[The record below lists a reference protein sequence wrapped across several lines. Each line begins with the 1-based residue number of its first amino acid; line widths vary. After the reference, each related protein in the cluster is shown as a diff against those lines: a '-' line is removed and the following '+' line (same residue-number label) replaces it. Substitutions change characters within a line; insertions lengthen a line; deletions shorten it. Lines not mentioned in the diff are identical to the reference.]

1 MKLNIPK
8 LATCIG
14 ICFAAAYAGSF
25 FTPLPGSEWYYHTLN
40 KPSWNPPSWLFA
52 PAWSILFLLMAIAL
66 YQVIRE
72 GLDKKPVQ
80 GAVRVFAIQLF
91 LNFSWSALFFGLK
104 SPLYGLIEI
113 VFLWSAIV
121 LTIVKFKAVK
131 PLAAYLL
138 IPYLMWVSFASF
150 LNFTIWTLN

>member
-1 MKLNIPK
+1 MKLNIPR
-8 LATCIG
+8 LAICVG
-14 ICFAAAYAGSF
+14 ICFAAAFAGSQ

-52 PAWSILFLLMAIAL
+52 PAWSVLFLLMAVSL
-66 YQVIRE
+66 YLVVQE
-72 GLDKKPVQ
+72 GLDKLPVR
-80 GAVRVFAIQLF
+80 GALWVFGTQLF
-91 LNFSWSALFFGLK
+91 LNFCWSALFFGLH

-113 VFLWSAIV
+113 VFLWCAIV
-121 LTIVKFKAVK
+121 LTIVKFKGVRPVAG
-131 PLAAYLL
+131 YLL